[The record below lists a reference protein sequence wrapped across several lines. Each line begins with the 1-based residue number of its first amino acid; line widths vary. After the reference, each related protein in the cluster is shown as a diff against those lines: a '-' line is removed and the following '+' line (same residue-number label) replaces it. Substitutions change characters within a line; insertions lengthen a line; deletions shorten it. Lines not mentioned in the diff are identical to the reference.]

1 MTGAVTDVAVTV
13 TGGIPREQAD
23 AARERVASALQREG
37 AAVSGAR
44 MTLHRDSDPAGAR
57 PYVADFIAFQGGRV
71 LAAHGT
77 GATPVEAAD
86 AVAKRLHYRCAR

>member
-1 MTGAVTDVAVTV
+1 VTDVALTV
-13 TGGIPREQAD
+13 TRGIPREQAD

-37 AAVSGAR
+37 VAVSGAR
-44 MTLHRDSDPAGAR
+44 MTLHRDSDPAAAR
-57 PYVADFIAFQGGRV
+57 PYVAAFIAFRGGRV

-86 AVAKRLHYRCAR
+86 VVAKRLRDRCAR

>member
-1 MTGAVTDVAVTV
+1 MTDVAVTV

-37 AAVSGAR
+37 AAVTGAR
-44 MTLHRDSDPAGAR
+44 MTLHRDSDPAAAR
-57 PYVADFIAFQGGRV
+57 PYVADFIAFHDGRV

-86 AVAKRLHYRCAR
+86 AVAQRLRDRCAR